1 METNVI
7 SQQQPVGTRAT
18 PAPQSGS
25 VLSSDFET
33 FLKMLTAQAQYQDP
47 LEPIDS
53 TQYASQL
60 AQFSAVEQQVLSNDL
75 LTALVGQMGGSDLS
89 RLAGWV
95 GMEARSDAPVMFD
108 GEPIVLRPNPVA
120 IADQAFIVARNK
132 EGRAVQRTEIAVSD
146 SLIEWTGTDSDGA
159 PLPYA
164 AYSFSVESFAGGEM
178 ILADP
183 LETYTQIMEA
193 RNSGGQL
200 ELVLRGGQ
208 TVTPQQVTALRS
220 GDGSPRLDN

>member
-7 SQQQPVGTRAT
+7 SQQQSFSSRAVS
-18 PAPQSGS
+18 APQSGS

-95 GMEARSDAPVMFD
+95 GMQARSDAPAMFD
-108 GEPIVLRPNPVA
+108 GQHIVLNPKPVA
-120 IADQAFIVARNK
+120 IADQAFLVVRDQEGK
-132 EGRAVQRTEIAVSD
+132 ETQRIEIAVSD
-146 SLIEWTGTDSDGA
+146 NPIEWTGKTGDGGQV
-159 PLPYA
+159 PYA
-164 AYSFSVESFAGGEM
+164 AYSFSVESFAAGK
-178 ILADP
+178 LVLSDT
-183 LETYTQIMEA
+183 LETHAPIVEA
-193 RNSGGQL
+193 RNSGGQM

-220 GDGSPRLDN
+220 GP

>member
-95 GMEARSDAPVMFD
+95 GMEARSDAPVMFY
-108 GEPIVLRPNPVA
+108 G
-120 IADQAFIVARNK
+120 
-132 EGRAVQRTEIAVSD
+132 
-146 SLIEWTGTDSDGA
+146 
-159 PLPYA
+159 
-164 AYSFSVESFAGGEM
+164 
-178 ILADP
+178 
-183 LETYTQIMEA
+183 
-193 RNSGGQL
+193 
-200 ELVLRGGQ
+200 
-208 TVTPQQVTALRS
+208 
-220 GDGSPRLDN
+220 